1 MMASKKTRKKA
12 PAKNA
17 KAATKDA
24 VAQTTPKIRP
34 ASAEFTSDLTAVF
47 QRHGWGGL
55 PRELSFSLA
64 GGPGRTCDDGSLPQP
79 VWIDCPDGRRKVVYV
94 CPGDDPTCD
103 D

>member
-1 MMASKKTRKKA
+1 MVSKKTSKKA

-17 KAATKDA
+17 KAAKKNA
-24 VAQTTPKIRP
+24 VAQTDPMMPP
-34 ASAEFTSDLTAVF
+34 ASAKFTSDLTKVF
-47 QRHGWGGL
+47 QRHGWSGL
-55 PRELSFSLA
+55 PQKLSFSLA

-79 VWIDCPDGRRKVVYV
+79 KWIDCPDGRRKMVYA

>member
-1 MMASKKTRKKA
+1 MASKKA

-17 KAATKDA
+17 KAAKNNV
-24 VAQTTPKIRP
+24 VAKTRRKVPL
-34 ASAEFTSDLTAVF
+34 ASAEFTSDLTEVF
-47 QRHGWGGL
+47 QRHGWSGL

-64 GGPGRTCDDGSLPQP
+64 GGPGQRCDDGSLPQP
-79 VWIDCPDGRRKVVYV
+79 KWIDCPDGTRKMVYV